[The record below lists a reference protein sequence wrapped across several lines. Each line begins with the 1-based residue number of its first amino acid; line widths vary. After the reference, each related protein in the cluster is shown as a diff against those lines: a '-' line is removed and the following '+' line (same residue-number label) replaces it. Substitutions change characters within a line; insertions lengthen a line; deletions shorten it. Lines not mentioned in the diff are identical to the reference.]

1 MKNPALQRKNLYN
14 KHEVEYSH
22 KMAIYQG
29 MAMVFVTLEWHYG
42 WKEKRLQRLFNNVQS
57 IAEIPPIFGKA
68 PDALEQMQ
76 HFKQDYQIDFMKI
89 QLKEDLKQCNAKW
102 KELHQI
108 ETLVQTLRAD
118 ARSTKAVCY
127 NHEPKSKGEATAAV
141 QTYVERLEELS
152 NRYEQV
158 KENLMKD
165 VQRVEQGIAELPP
178 DLRVLMRYR
187 YIMGFSWEK
196 IAETMHISVGTFHN
210 WHRKAL
216 NLLKLN

>member
-1 MKNPALQRKNLYN
+1 M
-14 KHEVEYSH
+14 
-22 KMAIYQG
+22 
-29 MAMVFVTLEWHYG
+29 T
-42 WKEKRLQRLFNNVQS
+42 
-57 IAEIPPIFGKA
+57 
-68 PDALEQMQ
+68 
-76 HFKQDYQIDFMKI
+76 
-89 QLKEDLKQCNAKW
+89 KEDLTQCNAKW

-108 ETLVQTLRAD
+108 EKLVQTLRAD

-165 VQRVEQGIAELPP
+165 IQRVEQGIAELPP

>member
-1 MKNPALQRKNLYN
+1 M
-14 KHEVEYSH
+14 
-22 KMAIYQG
+22 
-29 MAMVFVTLEWHYG
+29 T
-42 WKEKRLQRLFNNVQS
+42 
-57 IAEIPPIFGKA
+57 
-68 PDALEQMQ
+68 
-76 HFKQDYQIDFMKI
+76 
-89 QLKEDLKQCNAKW
+89 KEDLKQCNAKW

-108 ETLVQTLRAD
+108 EKLVQTLRAD

-127 NHEPKSKGEATAAV
+127 NLEPKSKGEATAAV

-165 VQRVEQGIAELPP
+165 VQRVEQGIA
-178 DLRVLMRYR
+178 
-187 YIMGFSWEK
+187 ISWEK

>member
-1 MKNPALQRKNLYN
+1 M
-14 KHEVEYSH
+14 
-22 KMAIYQG
+22 
-29 MAMVFVTLEWHYG
+29 T
-42 WKEKRLQRLFNNVQS
+42 
-57 IAEIPPIFGKA
+57 
-68 PDALEQMQ
+68 
-76 HFKQDYQIDFMKI
+76 
-89 QLKEDLKQCNAKW
+89 KEDLKQCNAKW

-108 ETLVQTLRAD
+108 EKLVQTLRAD

-127 NHEPKSKGEATAAV
+127 NLEPKSKGEATAAV

-187 YIMGFSWEK
+187 YVQGKKWEWINGK
-196 IAETMHISVGTFHN
+196 MYISESKSKRMHK
-210 WHRKAL
+210 RA
-216 NLLKLN
+216 LKLLEVGLV